1 MQDYDVKALSEEL
14 QSLMKSG
21 TNSSRVHE
29 IESILSNAPETLGLS
44 DFEADTLLGRADWMG
59 AGC

>member
-1 MQDYDVKALSEEL
+1 MQNYDVKALSEEL
-14 QSLMKSG
+14 QSLTESG
-21 TNSSRVHE
+21 TDNPRVHE

-44 DFEADTLLGRADWMG
+44 DFGADMLLGRADWMG